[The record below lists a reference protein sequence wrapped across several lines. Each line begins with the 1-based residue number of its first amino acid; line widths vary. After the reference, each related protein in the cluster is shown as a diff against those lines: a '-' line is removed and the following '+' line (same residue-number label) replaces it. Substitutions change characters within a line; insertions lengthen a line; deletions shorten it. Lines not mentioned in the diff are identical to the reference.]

1 MMTRKDYVRA
11 IELMKGRSVEDY
23 SLIANYLIE
32 FFAQD
37 NPRFDVEKFARETIK
52 ACHTG
57 NMFDEDLWNHANLDQ
72 VFSNLTLQ
80 AS

>member
-11 IELMKGRSVEDY
+11 IELMKGKSVEDY

-37 NPRFDVEKFARETIK
+37 NPRFDIEKFARETMK

-72 VFSNLTLQ
+72 Y

>member
-11 IELMKGRSVEDY
+11 IELMKGKSVEDY

-37 NPRFDVEKFARETIK
+37 NPRFDVEKFARETMK

-57 NMFDEDLWNHANLDQ
+57 NMFDEDLWHHANLDQ
-72 VFSNLTLQ
+72 Y

>member
-1 MMTRKDYVRA
+1 MSRKNYTRA

-32 FFAQD
+32 LFSQD
-37 NPRFDVEKFARETIK
+37 NPRFDIEKFARETIK

-57 NMFDEDLWNHANLDQ
+57 NMFDENLWNYANMDQ
-72 VFSNLTLQ
+72 Y